1 MHGAFVSNK
10 VLSQYRELHSAEIP
24 FPNVAM
30 PIVRSVQ
37 SLLRNNGQGL
47 FEALAKPD
55 TVKQILMEPYVI
67 SEAVDDELVDVLL
80 TPLLTPGASD
90 VVFDTLSYSA
100 GPLPEQQL
108 SEENFPTENTPVW
121 IVYGSKDPW
130 TPAARV
136 EKMQDLPSVEKVIRL
151 DGVGHCPHDEAP
163 ELVNPLL
170 FEFMERVSPSSTSS
184 QGEKK
189 GLFSFFGI

>member
-1 MHGAFVSNK
+1 
-10 VLSQYRELHSAEIP
+10 
-24 FPNVAM
+24 M

-47 FEALAKPD
+47 FDALAKPD

-80 TPLLTPGASD
+80 TPLLSPGASD

-108 SEENFPTENTPVW
+108 NEESFPDTPVW

-136 EKMQDLPSVEKVIRL
+136 EKMQDLSSVEKVIRL

-170 FEFMERVSPSSTSS
+170 FEFMERVSPSSTTSS
-184 QGEKK
+184 GEKK
-189 GLFSFFGI
+189 GLFSFFGM